1 MKGVPGVPSV
11 GTLQKF
17 WKKRPLFLLEKEER
31 EEKEEGEERSLK
43 VIVLEKDHPDSE
55 RLWALALK
63 MQENIHQALLELQN
77 ELKRLSGGVIASD
90 HVIKDA
96 PDYCQLYSLKPNKEL
111 VQRLMDELSDSSDDD
126 DFSSGEE

>member
-17 WKKRPLFLLEKEER
+17 WKKRPAFLLEKEQ
-31 EEKEEGEERSLK
+31 EEKNERSLK

-96 PDYCQLYSLKPNKEL
+96 PDYCELYSVKPNKEL
-111 VQRLMDELSDSSDDD
+111 VQKLMDELSDSSDDD
-126 DFSSGEE
+126 DDDFSSGEE